1 MHCVANTELK
11 IDCLHPKLVALASF
25 LQVSFILTELENE
38 VFFARK
44 TYKRERHLVGAAS
57 SGVHTISAVVLN
69 PSLYFKCLNLESK
82 VAFHFLGVQGGY

>member
-1 MHCVANTELK
+1 MKFSLPA
-11 IDCLHPKLVALASF
+11 
-25 LQVSFILTELENE
+25 
-38 VFFARK
+38 K

>member
-1 MHCVANTELK
+1 MK
-11 IDCLHPKLVALASF
+11 ISLPA
-25 LQVSFILTELENE
+25 
-38 VFFARK
+38 K

>member
-1 MHCVANTELK
+1 MHCVAYTELN
-11 IDCLHPKLVALASF
+11 IDCLHPKLVALTSF

-38 VFFARK
+38 VFLPAK

-69 PSLYFKCLNLESK
+69 PSL
-82 VAFHFLGVQGGY
+82 

>member
-1 MHCVANTELK
+1 MKFSLPA
-11 IDCLHPKLVALASF
+11 
-25 LQVSFILTELENE
+25 
-38 VFFARK
+38 K

-82 VAFHFLGVQGGY
+82 VAFHFLGVQGATRSILLHSHVMGVK